1 LLVQQAKVLPPI
13 NRLWPHCFNFAAL
26 HACSAAAG
34 AAEISNDLLDV
45 YVTVLAKDSA
55 PGTPPAAQPS
65 SPDDNT
71 HLQLQEN
78 RVRLVM
84 QQQQQQQ
91 HARQQQQQ
99 RLGGPTTPS
108 EEQQQQQG
116 EEPQQQPNGSLQH
129 HPS

>member
-1 LLVQQAKVLPPI
+1 VQQAKVPPPTSH
-13 NRLWPHCFNFAAL
+13 LLPHCFVFAAL
-26 HACSAAAG
+26 HACSAAVD

-84 QQQQQQQ
+84 QQQQQ

-108 EEQQQQQG
+108 EEQQQQQQG